1 MGLEIGG
8 LFLELEAKRGDA
20 QLAPVIIA
28 LKLAGLDLDRDARN
42 PEVQGIELV
51 RLIEEPLVVFH
62 VRAGEPIGEV
72 FPKGMLP
79 LAFQQ
84 DKILQLAGIRVGHT
98 KKVLVVKQT
107 DFCTTIAEE
116 AAQRAFGDRAH
127 IETQVSREIPIA
139 IVKLAKPLG
148 VDISRRAGKADDA
161 LRP

>member
-1 MGLEIGG
+1 
-8 LFLELEAKRGDA
+8 
-20 QLAPVIIA
+20 
-28 LKLAGLDLDRDARN
+28 
-42 PEVQGIELV
+42 
-51 RLIEEPLVVFH
+51 
-62 VRAGEPIGEV
+62 
-72 FPKGMLP
+72 MLP
-79 LAFQQ
+79 LPFQQ

-148 VDISRRAGKADDA
+148 VDISRRTGKADDA
-161 LRP
+161 LRS